1 MVPQFDDQ
9 LNMKD
14 HGQTLAAGGPC
25 NWQHDDE
32 WAEIKDVTVT
42 QESVVASS
50 GGRSSTVRRDS
61 DRGWW
66 LDVDSSSRFTYGPAQ
81 ARALAVVHRTDGTTS
96 EYRWPDDVQVEMPL
110 VLEEIQGNIVAG
122 FNKDYTSYLFFAL
135 PDEQAQAR
143 MWLAGLVDQVATAE
157 EVKQFNDLFRAIRAR
172 RGDREGAVEAAWMNL
187 AFTHEGLGKLGVA
200 ESELGQFPEEF
211 REGMRNR
218 KTTIG
223 DVGDNDPERWPNDL
237 GRRTIHALMIVA
249 ADSIEDL
256 NREIVYFVR
265 HAASHGVSLVFQQDG
280 MTRPDAP
287 GHEHFGFR
295 DGISQPGIRGLI
307 ASSYPNTSDEA
318 DPHQDVVAG
327 GEFVVGYPRHG
338 PPTSDPADDPLSP
351 QPEWTHNGS
360 YLVFRRL
367 RQDVK
372 GFRDFVTTEA
382 AKQDMSVD
390 LFGAKLVGRYRSGA
404 PLEGAGNAAEDPG
417 TTNPDVLGKTR
428 INAFGYLTDPQ
439 GTQVPRAAHIRKT
452 YPRDQQVSGNQNAGR
467 PRILRRG
474 IPFGQS
480 FRHGTPPDSPF
491 GADPPFPNDRGLCL
505 VCYQRSIRDQFELI
519 QCTWMN
525 QESVPEPGDGVDP
538 VASQSSPERLFRLTG
553 GAVDP
558 VSLPKQW
565 VTTTG
570 GEYFFSPSI
579 SALRRL
585 SKPISERLV
594 WSGGPR
600 QRTQIP

>member
-1 MVPQFDDQ
+1 MKPNFYEQ
-9 LNMKD
+9 LNLTNN
-14 HGQTLAAGGPC
+14 GYTVATGGPID
-25 NWQHDDE
+25 WEEDDE
-32 WAEIKDVTVT
+32 SIEIRSVTVE
-42 QESVVASS
+42 QNDVVALSDAS
-50 GGRSSTVRRDS
+50 TTVRKGI
-61 DRGWW
+61 DRKWW
-66 LDVDSSSRFTYGPAQ
+66 LDVESPNQFTSGPAL
-81 ARALAVVHRTDGTTS
+81 ASGLAVLRRKDGTTH
-96 EYRWPDDVQVEMPL
+96 EYSWPDAVQLDMPL
-110 VLEEIQGNIVAG
+110 ELKEIQGNIVAG
-122 FNKDYTSYLFFAL
+122 FNKDYASYLFFAL
-135 PDEQAQAR
+135 PNEKAQAR
-143 MWLAGLVDQVATAE
+143 RWLAGLVDQVATTE
-157 EVKQFNDLFRAIRAR
+157 EVKQFNDLFRTIRHR
-172 RGDREGAVEAAWMNL
+172 RGDREGVVEAAWMNL

-200 ESELGQFPEEF
+200 QPELDQFPEEF

-218 KTTIG
+218 KTTVG

-256 NREIVYFVR
+256 NREVLYFIR
-265 HAASHGVSLVFQQDG
+265 HAASHGVSLIFQQDG

-295 DGISQPGIRGLI
+295 DGISQPGIRGLT
-307 ASSYPNTSDEA
+307 ASSYPNSSDE
-318 DPHQDVVAG
+318 DGSHQDVVAG
-327 GEFVVGYPRHG
+327 YEFVVGYPRQG
-338 PPTSDPADDPLSP
+338 SPTSDPADDPLSP
-351 QPEWTHNGS
+351 QPEWTLNGS

-372 GFRDFVTTEA
+372 GFRDFLAIEA
-382 AKQDMSVD
+382 AKQNMSVD

-417 TTNPDVLGKTR
+417 STNPEVLHKAR
-428 INAFGYLTDPQ
+428 INTFGYSTDPQ
-439 GTQVPRAAHIRKT
+439 GTQVPRAAHIRKA
-452 YPRDQQVSGNQNAGR
+452 YPRDQHVSGKELGER

-480 FRHGTPPDSPF
+480 FRYGNPPDSPF
-491 GADPPFPNDRGLCL
+491 GADPQFPNDRGLCF

-519 QCTWMN
+519 QCTWVN

-538 VASQSSPERLFRLTG
+538 VASQSSPERSLRLPG
-553 GAVDP
+553 GPIDP

-579 SALRRL
+579 RALKQL
-585 SKPISERLV
+585 SKSM
-594 WSGGPR
+594 S
-600 QRTQIP
+600 